1 MDKGQEFTKATALGK
16 AELKTLPKIEKLG
29 LEKQSRRLVFD
40 LSNRVTLIIP
50 ADVIQGLQNASVG
63 DLTDVELWDE
73 GLMIYWKNLDVA
85 FQTSS
90 LLLGIFGTKHWM
102 SEIASESG
110 KVNSATKHKSRKH
123 KIQPEKR
130 VA

>member
-1 MDKGQEFTKATALGK
+1 MDRVLEFTKAAALGE
-16 AELKTLPKIEKLG
+16 AELKILPKIKKLG
-29 LEKQSRRLVFD
+29 LEPQSRRLVFD

-50 ADVIQGLQNASVG
+50 ADVIQGLQNASAG

-90 LLLGIFGTKHWM
+90 LLLGVFGTKRWM
-102 SEIASESG
+102 SKIASE
-110 KVNSATKHKSRKH
+110 TKQKSRK
-123 KIQPEKR
+123 PERK